1 MNNQYQYVQNIN
13 NQNIFNNNNI
23 SQIKSLNNKN
33 ENNLNNLAN
42 NVVQTRLAIGWSL
55 ERALTTPLCRNK
67 D

>member
-1 MNNQYQYVQNIN
+1 MTQYANTYYGKDNRKKCKDHLGN
-13 NQNIFNNNNI
+13 DY
-23 SQIKSLNNKN
+23 SSKTERAKAY
-33 ENNLNNLAN
+33 NLAN